1 MSGKSDSN
9 QKSSNPSKSPKPAT
23 LWLKEEYWHRDKLL
37 EPEPPYEIVHRSYL
51 NQLLQVELDGSIF
64 VLVPEIVDL
73 VDWPEPI
80 DPGSPRYQS
89 VLERLN
95 GFWLSN
101 WHVYGSP
108 LAVSELAHYDEILN
122 RQLDDVGARAPQMQR
137 YRAAAFHLHG
147 AWVEG
152 GVLVTGVEEAEIA
165 ELAALAGQQ
174 AYVQIDGESLRVKPV
189 LGAQP
194 ASRQSIRLI
203 ELEEPRCPM
212 LRGCHTDIACERPGG
227 GYTSASMAMAL
238 LWNQQRSVAVETLG
252 CGPCSRGLANHNSYS
267 LASIHKQ
274 AVASRH
280 GTATEV
286 FARPRF
292 AKRGE

>member
-1 MSGKSDSN
+1 MSNQLDSN
-9 QKSSNPSKSPKPAT
+9 QPASNPSKSPQPAT
-23 LWLKEEYWHRDKLL
+23 LWLKDEYWLRDKLL
-37 EPEPPYEIVHRSYL
+37 EPEPPYEIVQRSYL
-51 NQLLQVELDGSIF
+51 NQLLQVELDGRIF

-80 DPGSPRYQS
+80 DPASPRYQS
-89 VLERLN
+89 VLERLS
-95 GFWLSN
+95 GFWLSA

-108 LAVSELAHYDEILN
+108 LAMSELAEYDETLN
-122 RQLDDVGARAPQMQR
+122 RLLDAVGEKAPRMQR

-152 GVLVTGVEEAEIA
+152 GVLVTGVEEDEIA
-165 ELAALAGQQ
+165 EQAALAGQQ
-174 AYVQIDGESLRVKPV
+174 AYVQIDGGFLRVKPV
-189 LGAQP
+189 YGAQP
-194 ASRQSIRLI
+194 ASRQQIRLI

-212 LRGCHTDIACERPGG
+212 LRGCHTDVGCERPGG

-238 LWNQQRSVAVETLG
+238 LWNQQRSVAVKTLG
-252 CGPCSRGLANHNSYS
+252 CGPCSKGLANHNSYP
-267 LASIHKQ
+267 LDSINNQ

-280 GTATEV
+280 GTATAV

-292 AKRGE
+292 AKRDE